1 MQIIDHKGLCI
12 KCDNMGLFGAIDYSH
27 IYLGNLDFE
36 EQVLCALEVLFI
48 LVVHHLWHNG
58 IVDQT

>member
-48 LVVHHLWHNG
+48 LVVHHL
-58 IVDQT
+58 